1 MKAVG
6 GRRNVT
12 ILSVEAVGNY
22 AVVVRR
28 ATTLLS
34 AVFGRLC

>member
-6 GRRNVT
+6 GKRNVT

-22 AVVVRR
+22 AVVVQR
-28 ATTLLS
+28 AATLLS
-34 AVFGRLC
+34 AAFVGLC